1 MIELFERDEHTT
13 GRNSSKGNQL
23 KWEKN
28 GVWYKADHNGYE
40 GLAEYAVSHLMQ
52 YSNLTRDEFALYGTE
67 QIRYKSR
74 IYRGAQSKSFLEP
87 GWQIITLERLFMNFC
102 GQSLNGILWRMPGCA
117 ERLNFLV
124 SQTERIT
131 GIEDFGT
138 YLERL
143 LTIDAF
149 FLNEDRHTHNIAVL
163 MDGNGGFR
171 LCPLFDNGAALL
183 SDTSMDYPLEED
195 VYALMKTV
203 KAKTVSTDFDEQT
216 ETADAVFGAHLR
228 FRFTHGDVE
237 KMLEGADGYTDEEK
251 RRVRTVIFEQM
262 RKYGY
267 LFE

>member
-1 MIELFERDEHTT
+1 MIELFERDGHTT

-28 GVWYKADHNGYE
+28 GVWYKADCNGYE
-40 GLAEYAVSHLMQ
+40 GLAEYAVSQLMQ
-52 YSNLTRDEFALYGTE
+52 FSNLTRDEFALYGTE
-67 QIRYKSR
+67 QIRYKDR
-74 IYRGAQSKSFLEP
+74 IYRGAQSRNFLEP

-117 ERLNFLV
+117 ERLNYMA

-131 GIEDFGT
+131 GLRDFGI

-163 MDGNGGFR
+163 MNGESDFR
-171 LCPLFDNGAALL
+171 LCPVFDNGAALL
-183 SDTSMDYPLEED
+183 SDTSMDYPMDGD
-195 VYALMKTV
+195 VYALMETV
-203 KAKTVSTDFDEQT
+203 KAKTAATDFDEQL
-216 ETADAVFGAHLR
+216 ETAETIFGSHLR
-228 FRFTHGDVE
+228 FRFTHNDVE
-237 KMLEGADGYTDEEK
+237 KILGGADGYTDAEK
-251 RRVRTVIFEQM
+251 QRVRAVIFEQM
-262 RKYGY
+262 RKYAY